1 MGNKQALKDMEMN
14 ILVWGEYI
22 TFKYTKNLLGYTE
35 IKVDTCKRDGITY
48 AKMLHPSLGWEFLVN
63 ENPFEVNKISKCVEF
78 FKMNYLNGIE
88 KNTFIIL
95 VETLRSEACKVI
107 IQEFSEMTKIYH
119 PFLIFVTKDNSP
131 DKKIINEYIVDNG
144 LRFDKR
150 NVYVHQ
156 YNDENVTDIYFSL
169 LKICSYY
176 NELGDFFN
184 FPVKLNEKDIH
195 FLESNDESEATSGGG
210 NGNGNG
216 SGNKEEAPAFNLLLQ
231 NEAPHI
237 GNEQGGDLLI
247 EDNINTN
254 NNNNIV
260 DSNVLIDKP
269 IDIGDV
275 AEDKMLPKEDEDKK
289 EEAVSKK
296 HPFLFDPDNDEERE
310 NHLGTFNILVTGRP
324 GVGKSTIINLI
335 LGEKRCRENQG
346 RTVTRKIVKYVHK
359 KYPLCLFDTPGFDS
373 DKEINDVI
381 SIIKKFNEDLTEGR
395 NQIHA
400 IFFLINS
407 ESARTFIGKD
417 EKFIQRILHLETP
430 IYFLLTR
437 SQTEKKGQEFAD
449 LLQISIKQVFGNGH
463 RLLQRIFPVQ
473 LLEEKSETKHIKP
486 FGVNNVFNQIFHDY
500 EKDKIDLTRFEG
512 LSKNDDEKIK
522 DIINKSSFFKYIQTI
537 DDVIK
542 YSKKVSYGITGS
554 YCLLAGAIGA
564 SPIPIADW
572 FLLTPIQVSMIMAI
586 AAAFGRF
593 KNKKD
598 ALSIVKSMGVNI
610 AVSGVARGIASIMK
624 VIPGVGTIIGVVV
637 DVTVSGSA
645 TGMMGISCMKIF
657 EKELRDA
664 GTLTYMHELS
674 KCYNNALEG
683 MLNIRNDFY
692 YNK

>member
-14 ILVWGEYI
+14 ILVWGEFI

-35 IKVDTCKRDGITY
+35 IKVDTYKRDGITY
-48 AKMLHPSLGWEFLVN
+48 AKMIHPSLGWEFLVN
-63 ENPFEVNKISKCVEF
+63 ENPFDINKISKCSEF
-78 FKMNYLNGIE
+78 LKMNYLNGVE

-95 VETLRSEACKVI
+95 VETLSSEVCKRI

-119 PFLIFVTKDNSP
+119 PFLIFVTKDKHP
-131 DKKIINEYIVDNG
+131 DKQIINEYIVEHG

-156 YNDENVTDIYFSL
+156 YDDDNVTEIYFSL

-184 FPVKLNEKDIH
+184 FPVKLNEKDIN
-195 FLESNDESEATSGGG
+195 FLESTDDGE
-210 NGNGNG
+210 NGQ
-216 SGNKEEAPAFNLLLQ
+216 NKDEAPAFNLLQ

-237 GNEQGGDLLI
+237 GNEQNGNLLMD
-247 EDNINTN
+247 DN
-254 NNNNIV
+254 
-260 DSNVLIDKP
+260 NVLMDKP
-269 IDIGDV
+269 IENVDV
-275 AEDKMLPKEDEDKK
+275 VEEKEKEIQKEKDKK
-289 EEAVSKK
+289 EEQGNMK
-296 HPFLFDPDNDEERE
+296 HPFLFDPDNDEDRE

-381 SIIKKFNEDLTEGR
+381 NIIKRFNEDLTEGR

-417 EKFIQRILHLETP
+417 EKFIQRILHLDTP

-500 EKDKIDLTRFEG
+500 EKDKIDLKRFDG

-522 DIINKSSFFKYIQTI
+522 EIIHKSSFFKYIQTI

-542 YSKKVSYGITGS
+542 YSKKVSYGIVGS

-610 AVSGVARGIASIMK
+610 AVSGVARGVASIMK

-664 GTLTYMHELS
+664 GTLVYMKELS

-692 YNK
+692 YNNNK